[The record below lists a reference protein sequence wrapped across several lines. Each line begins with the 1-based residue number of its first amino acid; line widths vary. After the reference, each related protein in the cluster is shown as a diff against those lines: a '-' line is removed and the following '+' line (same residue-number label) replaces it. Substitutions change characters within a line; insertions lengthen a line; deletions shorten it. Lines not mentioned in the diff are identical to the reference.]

1 MNIANIFKR
10 FLVQIFTSKF
20 RQNIRT
26 YIRYRDDTKSLKI
39 EISWKFFTDLHVMNI
54 ENTVTFLY
62 VQRKISQHVLT
73 PMATALRRE
82 VTIFDKS
89 NPRTVKV
96 SI

>member
-1 MNIANIFKR
+1 
-10 FLVQIFTSKF
+10 
-20 RQNIRT
+20 
-26 YIRYRDDTKSLKI
+26 
-39 EISWKFFTDLHVMNI
+39 MNI
-54 ENTVTFLY
+54 ENTVTSMY
-62 VQRKISQHVLT
+62 VQRKISQNVLT